1 MEISLRNSIEA
12 VRMTLLTA
20 KIGNFQLTFDID
32 TGSTEN
38 IVFDYVYNQLNDA
51 FNPIDGSSKV
61 FGIDGNYVENPYAE
75 AELLIGDKSI
85 LTQFNVVNADQTVIN
100 LQNDYGFQ
108 LHGILGIPFLV
119 ENHCVID
126 FNNYTITIGENEIQT
141 IPNKGNCVN
150 ER

>member
-1 MEISLRNSIEA
+1 MEYSLKETIEK
-12 VRMTLLTA
+12 VGMTLIDVRVNGV
-20 KIGNFQLTFDID
+20 KLTFDID

-38 IVFDYVYNQLNDA
+38 IVFDFVYNQLNNA
-51 FNPIDGSSKV
+51 FNPIDGSTKV
-61 FGIDGNYVENPYAE
+61 FGIDGNYVENPHAE
-75 AELLIGDKSI
+75 AELLIGDMSI

-126 FNNYTITIGENEIQT
+126 FSNYTITIGE
-141 IPNKGNCVN
+141 K
-150 ER
+150 